1 MHLLPKSM
9 DATIN
14 SATERRQVF
23 NISGHMFGSG
33 FDRGSDRNLN
43 EPGTRVFDQACA
55 RSVDGLIGG
64 LIR

>member
-1 MHLLPKSM
+1 M

-14 SATERRQVF
+14 TVTERRQVF

-33 FDRGSDRNLN
+33 FERDLN
-43 EPGTRVFDQACA
+43 ESGTRVFDQVCA
-55 RSVDGLIGG
+55 RSVNGLIGGLIGG